1 MVFLGGFEESCGFSE
16 EVRSFLDPPA
26 LQSGI
31 LTPSTGVGMIRV
43 RYYSLKGSISMR

>member
-1 MVFLGGFEESCGFSE
+1 MRLFR

-31 LTPSTGVGMIRV
+31 LTPSRGVGMTRA
-43 RYYSLKGSISMR
+43 RYYSLKGSMSMR